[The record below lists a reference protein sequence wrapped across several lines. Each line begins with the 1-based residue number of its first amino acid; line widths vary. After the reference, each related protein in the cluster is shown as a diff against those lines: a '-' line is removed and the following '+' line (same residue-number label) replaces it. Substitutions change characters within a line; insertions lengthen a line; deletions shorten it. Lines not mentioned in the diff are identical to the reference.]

1 MRLTLTLP
9 EIERGWAVITGK
21 KDRQIDIA
29 RMAKARE
36 PLACSP
42 VRMHDSKIVAAIV
55 PTGEVIDQI
64 KGIEIKFRPAWCKT
78 FLICAMR
85 KDTITS
91 LVCEF
96 EFGKYWIDTA
106 GVRKADLTLGGNGT
120 NPETVQDSELVFG
133 RMLAEQEQRHPIFEK
148 MIEFTQRSF

>member
-21 KDRQIDIA
+21 KERQLDIS
-29 RMAKARE
+29 RMARARE
-36 PLACSP
+36 PFACAP
-42 VRMHDSKIVAAIV
+42 VRTHDGKIVAAVV

-64 KGIEIKFRPAWCKT
+64 KGTEIKFRAAWCKT

-85 KDTITS
+85 KNTLTRI
-91 LVCEF
+91 VCEF
-96 EFGKYWIDTA
+96 EFGKYWIDSE
-106 GVRKADLTLGGNGT
+106 GVRKAELTLGGNGT
-120 NPETVQDSELVFG
+120 NPEAVRDSEFVFG

-148 MIEFTQRSF
+148 MMEFTKKSF